1 MAAQWSPSPGNAS
14 AANTAPRDQLLGAHD
29 EQLGHAVGAAR
40 NQGQHRERREAR
52 RLAEHDDVAR
62 PALER
67 QQRERHQ
74 GHEQEL
80 LVDVPAC
87 GRGSCSRHAAM
98 ACSGMDVASM
108 ASGATHTPSPR
119 RSRSVSRRRRGRGQ
133 GKARQG
139 TRAPTKA
146 EGRERR
152 VRRAGVGQA
161 PRRRGSWTR
170 APRRRPPAG
179 PRGPSGARRPSGRAR
194 AAPRRPSP
202 PSRASRRRPRSSS
215 TPSAG
220 RGRRRHTKPR
230 RSAPSSCARGRARVE
245 GEEAARE
252 FCESFSEAP
261 PLPGW
266 DEEGRQT
273 QSERRYGRA
282 GELEE
287 RLLQNLGAGAV
298 RRDED
303 GRQDRR
309 ERQKQVL
316 RAAQQG
322 KQRARLDVVAPS

>member
-1 MAAQWSPSPGNAS
+1 MRSIE
-14 AANTAPRDQLLGAHD
+14 LLGAHD
-29 EQLGHAVGAAR
+29 EQLGHAVRAAR

-119 RSRSVSRRRRGRGQ
+119 RSRSVSRRRRE

-161 PRRRGSWTR
+161 PRRRGV
-170 APRRRPPAG
+170 
-179 PRGPSGARRPSGRAR
+179 GRAR
-194 AAPRRPSP
+194 RGVDRRQAREDRQE
-202 PSRASRRRPRSSS
+202 RAGLR
-215 TPSAG
+215 AG
-220 RGRRRHTKPR
+220 RGQHLDGRLHQAARRAGARAPPQHLQQDAVREDIQSPDVR
-230 RSAPSSCARGRARVE
+230 RPVAVHEAARVE

-252 FCESFSEAP
+252 LRESGPRRPARQAGTNKGAKPKASAAMDAP
-261 PLPGW
+261 ASSRNAFTKSW
-266 DEEGRQT
+266 RGRT
-273 QSERRYGRA
+273 WAATKTAAE
-282 GELEE
+282 
-287 RLLQNLGAGAV
+287 
-298 RRDED
+298 
-303 GRQDRR
+303 DRR
-309 ERQKQVL
+309 ERQKQML
-316 RAAQQG
+316 RAA
-322 KQRARLDVVAPS
+322 RARANSAPALTWSPRLSMKSA